1 LIAVGL
7 LTRPLLWGLFV
18 LGCGRTLR
26 PQAPV
31 ADDPLQVARERP
43 VPPKVQGKFS
53 FTFRSG
59 EDFDVSTGGVVI
71 LDRPGRGHLAV
82 LGPLGG
88 PLATLQTSEGGAAVS
103 LARQQHHFVA
113 EDAESVLR
121 ETTSGLVGVD
131 DLLGLFV
138 GDLPMD
144 EAPTLTRHVR
154 EDGLL
159 EVVLDG
165 PDATT
170 LVLEVDPSSA
180 TPRRLRAMDAD
191 QKVMLDAKYAPF
203 ELQQLSAE
211 PVGTWMPTDLD
222 LSLPGM
228 GLQLELHM
236 KSWTVPDPMPEVF
249 GLAAPQG
256 FNSSPLEEAI
266 RMWGARFLAPPSDR
280 MEESE
285 EGG

>member
-31 ADDPLQVARERP
+31 AADPLQEARARP
-43 VPPKVQGKFS
+43 VPSRVQGKFS

-82 LGPLGG
+82 LGPLGS
-88 PLATLQTSEGGAAVS
+88 PLATLQTSEGGAAVA
-103 LARQQHHFVA
+103 LARQQHHFLA
-113 EDAESVLR
+113 RDAESVLR

-138 GDLPMD
+138 GDLPLD
-144 EAPTLTRHVR
+144 EAPVLTRHVR
-154 EDGLL
+154 QDGLL

-165 PDATT
+165 PEATT
-170 LVLEVDPSSA
+170 LVLEIDPSSA
-180 TPRRLRAMDAD
+180 TPRQLRAVDAE
-191 QKVMLDAKYAPF
+191 QKLMLEARYAPF
-203 ELQQLSAE
+203 EPQPLTPEGRL
-211 PVGTWMPTDLD
+211 MPTDLD
-222 LSLPGM
+222 LVLPGL
-228 GLQLELHM
+228 GLELEVHM
-236 KSWTVPDPMPEVF
+236 KSWTVPDPLPEVF
-249 GLAAPQG
+249 GLEAPQG
-256 FNSSPLEEAI
+256 FNSSPLEEAV

-280 MEESE
+280 IEESE
-285 EGG
+285 SEP